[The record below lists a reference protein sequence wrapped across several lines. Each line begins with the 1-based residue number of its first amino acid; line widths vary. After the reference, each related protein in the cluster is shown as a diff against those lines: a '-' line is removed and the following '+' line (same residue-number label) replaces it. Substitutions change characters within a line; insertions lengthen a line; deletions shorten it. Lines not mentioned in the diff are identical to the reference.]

1 MEENNLQIELYY
13 GKRQMICGECIVKWT
28 PYTGAMETF

>member
-13 GKRQMICGECIVKWT
+13 GERQMICGKRIVKWT
-28 PYTGAMETF
+28 PYTGAMEKI